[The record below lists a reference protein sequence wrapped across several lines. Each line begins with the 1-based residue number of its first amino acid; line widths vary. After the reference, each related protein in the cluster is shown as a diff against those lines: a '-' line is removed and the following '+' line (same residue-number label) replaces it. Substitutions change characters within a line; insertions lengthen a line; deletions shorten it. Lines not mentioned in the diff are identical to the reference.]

1 MGAMWKNAG
10 KSAAAAAKGKIISK
24 MAKEI
29 IVAAKNGADPS
40 GNPRLRMAIDAARR
54 QSVPRDTIER
64 AIKKGSGQ
72 LDGPVN
78 YDAVTYEGFG
88 PHRVP
93 VIVECLTDNRNRT
106 ATNIRVLFRKFQLG
120 NTGSVSWDFNHVGMI
135 IAAAEEGAPDAET
148 AAIEAGAQDFEAGEE
163 GTMVFY
169 SEPTDLDAVSK
180 ALAAQKWTVTSSKMG
195 WKAKNLMSLDEA
207 AMAEVTAFLQ
217 EVDADDDVQEIY
229 TAL

>member
-24 MAKEI
+24 LAKEI
-29 IVAAKNGADPS
+29 IVAAKSGADPS
-40 GNPRLRMAIDAARR
+40 SNPRLRMAVDAARR

-106 ATNIRVLFRKFQLG
+106 ATNVRVLFRKFQLG
-120 NTGSVSWDFNHVGMI
+120 NSGSVSWDFKHLGMI
-135 IAAAEEGAPDAET
+135 IANAEDGAEDAET
-148 AAIEAGAQDFEAGEE
+148 VAIESGAQDFAAMDD
-163 GTMVFY
+163 GTLFY
-169 SEPTDLDAVSK
+169 TEPTDLDSVGK

-195 WKAKNLMSLDEA
+195 WKANNLMSLDEA

-217 EVDADDDVQEIY
+217 EIDADDDVQEIY

>member
-217 EVDADDDVQEIY
+217 EIDADDDVQEIY

>member
-24 MAKEI
+24 LAKEI
-29 IVAAKNGADPS
+29 IVAAKSGADPS
-40 GNPRLRMAIDAARR
+40 SNPRLRMAVDAARR

-106 ATNIRVLFRKFQLG
+106 ATNVRVLFRKFQLG
-120 NTGSVSWDFNHVGMI
+120 NSGSVSWDFKHLGMI
-135 IAAAEEGAPDAET
+135 IANAEEGAEDAET
-148 AAIEAGAQDFEAGEE
+148 VAIESGAQDFEAMDD
-163 GTMVFY
+163 GTLFY
-169 SEPTDLDAVSK
+169 TEPTDLDSVGK

-195 WKAKNLMSLDEA
+195 WKANNLMSLDEA

-217 EVDADDDVQEIY
+217 EIDADDDVQEIY

>member
-24 MAKEI
+24 LAKEI
-29 IVAAKNGADPS
+29 IVAAKSGADLNS
-40 GNPRLRMAIDAARR
+40 NPRLRMAVDAAKR

-72 LDGPVN
+72 LEGPVS
-78 YDAVTYEGFG
+78 YDSVTYEGFG

-120 NTGSVSWDFNHVGMI
+120 NSGSVSWDFKHLGMI
-135 IAAAEEGAPDAET
+135 IANAEEGGADAET
-148 AAIEAGAQDFEAGEE
+148 VAIESGAQDFEAMDDS
-163 GTMVFY
+163 TLFY
-169 SEPTDLDAVSK
+169 TEPTDLDAVSK

-195 WKAKNLMSLDEA
+195 WKANNVMSLDEA
-207 AMAEVTAFLQ
+207 AMTEVTAFLQ
-217 EVDADDDVQEIY
+217 EIDADDDVQEIY

>member
-29 IVAAKNGADPS
+29 IVAAKNGADPT

-135 IAAAEEGAPDAET
+135 IAAADEGAPDAET

>member
-24 MAKEI
+24 LAKEI
-29 IVAAKNGADPS
+29 IVAAKSGADLNS
-40 GNPRLRMAIDAARR
+40 NPRLRMAVDAAKR

-64 AIKKGSGQ
+64 AIKK
-72 LDGPVN
+72 
-78 YDAVTYEGFG
+78 GFG

-120 NTGSVSWDFNHVGMI
+120 NSGSVSWDFKHLGMI
-135 IAAAEEGAPDAET
+135 IANADEGGADAET
-148 AAIEAGAQDFEAGEE
+148 VAIESGAQDFEAMDD
-163 GTMVFY
+163 GTLFY
-169 SEPTDLDAVSK
+169 TEPTDLDAVSK
-180 ALAAQKWTVTSSKMG
+180 ALSAQKWTVTSSKMG
-195 WKAKNLMSLDEA
+195 WKANNVMSLDEA
-207 AMAEVTAFLQ
+207 AMAEVTTFLQ
-217 EVDADDDVQEIY
+217 EIDADDDVQEIY

>member
-29 IVAAKNGADPS
+29 IVAAKGGADVS
-40 GNPRLRMAIDAARR
+40 GNPRLRMAVDAARR
-54 QSVPRDTIER
+54 LSVPRDTIER

-135 IAAAEEGAPDAET
+135 IAAADEGAADAET

-163 GTMVFY
+163 GTMVFF

-195 WKAKNLMSLDEA
+195 WKAKNLMNLDEA

-217 EVDADDDVQEIY
+217 EIDADDDVQEIY

>member
-29 IVAAKNGADPS
+29 IVAAKNGADPN
-40 GNPRLRMAIDAARR
+40 GNPRLRMAIDAAKR

-120 NTGSVSWDFNHVGMI
+120 NTGSVSWDFNHLGMI

>member
-29 IVAAKNGADPS
+29 IVAAKNGADPN
-40 GNPRLRMAIDAARR
+40 GNPRLRMAIDAAKR

-120 NTGSVSWDFNHVGMI
+120 NTGSVSWDFNHLGMI

-195 WKAKNLMSLDEA
+195 WKAKNLMSLDET

>member
-1 MGAMWKNAG
+1 MWKNAG

-217 EVDADDDVQEIY
+217 EIDADDDVQEIY

>member
-24 MAKEI
+24 LAKEI
-29 IVAAKNGADPS
+29 IVAAKSGADPS
-40 GNPRLRMAIDAARR
+40 SNPRLRMAVDAARR

-106 ATNIRVLFRKFQLG
+106 ATNVRVLFRKFQLG
-120 NTGSVSWDFNHVGMI
+120 NSGSVSWDFKHLGMI
-135 IAAAEEGAPDAET
+135 IANAEDGAEDAET
-148 AAIEAGAQDFEAGEE
+148 VAIESGAQDFEAMDD
-163 GTMVFY
+163 GTLFY
-169 SEPTDLDAVSK
+169 TEPTDLDSVGK

-195 WKAKNLMSLDEA
+195 WKANNLMSLDEA

-217 EVDADDDVQEIY
+217 EIDADDDVQEIY